1 MSGEKASGAGEALL
15 RRMQRLLA
23 RAATVGGSDRKQ
35 LLALLDDVETTR
47 RGLLQE
53 CAAIEAAGLAGQ
65 EGRDGSMSVGIGTLC
80 SPDQHVR
87 LPHRG

>member
-1 MSGEKASGAGEALL
+1 MSGETASAVGEALL

-47 RGLLQE
+47 RGLLRE
-53 CAAIEAAGLAGQ
+53 CAAIEGEMRQATVRASA
-65 EGRDGSMSVGIGTLC
+65 IGAYLRN
-80 SPDQHVR
+80 SQV
-87 LPHRG
+87 HRGKRHN